1 MTWKSNIELDD
12 IVSLGWLA
20 VVGTSVFTL
29 TAAVAYNIYAG
40 RIALSGTIP
49 IAAVFTNLVT
59 PIVLFVT
66 ALALL
71 DVYGKRRIKTLLDM
85 ARGQGL
91 DVSDVRQVRDE
102 NTGDDSESN

>member
-1 MTWKSNIELDD
+1 MSIIDNIELDD
-12 IVSLGWLA
+12 IVSLGWLT
-20 VVGTSVFTL
+20 VVGASVFSL
-29 TAAVAYNIYAG
+29 TAAVAYNIIVG
-40 RIALSGTIP
+40 RIALSGDIP
-49 IAAVFTNLVT
+49 IATVFTNLVT

-91 DVSDVRQVRDE
+91 DVSDVRQARNE
-102 NTGDDSESN
+102 NTSDESEN